1 MSKELLLE
9 IGTEEIPARF
19 IPPALENLKEIVEKT
34 LREAR
39 LKHGEIT
46 VMGNPRRLFISV
58 DGVQAKQPDA
68 VNEITGPPKKAGYDA
83 DGNPTKAA
91 LGFAKSAGV
100 DVSSLKIVSTDKGE
114 YVAAVV
120 EEMGR
125 DAAEVLAEALPDKI
139 LSIPFPKSM
148 RWMDRDIRFARPIHW
163 ILCILDG
170 EVVPFEIDGIKSGNL
185 SRGHRFMSPGAFTV
199 DGLSSYMH
207 QTRDNYTI
215 LDPAVRREMVEN
227 QIHELA
233 DSVGGEVLPNPG
245 LLEEVS
251 NLVEYPVAVLGN
263 IDKKF
268 LHLPKDVLVHS
279 MREHQRYFSLIDK
292 DGFILPQF
300 ITISNTKAEDMDV
313 VRVGNER
320 VLRARLSD
328 AKFFFDEDI
337 KHKLDDKVRE
347 LKRVVFQ
354 EKLGSTYDKVQRVKH
369 MAGYVA
375 GVIADTEHTVKDARR
390 AAQLCKAD
398 LLTHMVTE
406 FAELQGITGAEYAI
420 RQGENPEVAAAIRE
434 HYMPRYSGDALPE
447 SQTGTALSIADKI
460 DTIAGIF
467 SVGKTPT
474 GSEDPYALRRQALGI
489 VAMIYKKGLR
499 LSLVDLIAEA
509 VGQLKDLDMS
519 PDELR
524 GRILDFFRQRV
535 ANQFTA
541 EGYEYDTVDAVLA
554 REFDDIHDARERVA
568 QLSEFR
574 KQDGFEPF
582 IVAFK
587 RVANIIPDG
596 FEGSLDEKK
605 LVENA
610 EIELC
615 GSFKGIRDDVHGLTD
630 SGRYAEALEKI
641 ATVRP
646 AVDKFFDDV
655 LVMDKDESIKNNRLS
670 LMHAIEGM
678 FMRIADL
685 TKIVVQ

>member
-19 IPPALENLKEIVEKT
+19 IPAALDALRELAAKALK
-34 LREAR
+34 EAR
-39 LKHGEIT
+39 LTHGDISA
-46 VMGNPRRLFISV
+46 MGNPRRLFLAV
-58 DGVQAKQPDA
+58 NEVQAKQPDA
-68 VNEITGPPKKAGYDA
+68 VKEVTGPPKKAGYDA

-100 DVSSLKIVSTDKGE
+100 DVSELRTVNTDKGE
-114 YVAAVV
+114 YIAAVI
-120 EEMGR
+120 EEKGR
-125 DAAEVLAEALPDKI
+125 KADEVLAELLPGMV

-148 RWMDRDIRFARPIHW
+148 RWMDGEIRFARPIHW
-163 ILCILDG
+163 IMCVLGG
-170 EVVPFEIDGIKSGNL
+170 EVVNFELDGVKSSNL

-199 DGLSSYMH
+199 NDLSSYVH

-227 QIHELA
+227 QIQELA
-233 DSVGGEVLPNPG
+233 DSVGGEVLPDAG

-292 DGFILPQF
+292 DGFILPYF
-300 ITISNTKAEDMDV
+300 ITVSNTMAEDMDV

-337 KHKLDDKVRE
+337 KHKLDDKVKE

-354 EKLGSTYDKVQRVKH
+354 EKLGTTYDKVQRVKH
-369 MAGYVA
+369 MAGYV
-375 GVIADTEHTVKDARR
+375 GGLIADNDQVVKDARR

-398 LLTHMVTE
+398 LLTNMVTE

-420 RQGENPEVAAAIRE
+420 RQGERPEVAAAIRE
-434 HYMPRYSGDALPE
+434 HYMPRYSGDDLPA
-447 SQTGTALSIADKI
+447 STAGAALSIADKM

-467 SVGKTPT
+467 SVGKSPT

-489 VAMIYKKGLR
+489 IAMIYKKDLR
-499 LSLVDLIAEA
+499 ISLVGLIAEA
-509 VGQLKDLDMS
+509 VGQLKDIEV
-519 PDELR
+519 PAGELR
-524 GRILDFFRQRV
+524 DRILDFFRQRV
-535 ANQFTA
+535 ANQLTG

-554 REFDDIHDARERVA
+554 REFDDIHDARRRVV

-582 IVAFK
+582 IIAFK
-587 RVANIIPDG
+587 RVANIIPDD
-596 FEGSLDEKK
+596 FEGRLDEKILTDDSEVALYK
-605 LVENA
+605 
-610 EIELC
+610 
-615 GSFKGIRDDVHGLTD
+615 SFKGIRDDVQGLTD
-630 SGRYAEALEKI
+630 EGRYADALNKI
-641 ATVRP
+641 ATIRP

-655 LVMDKDESIKNNRLS
+655 LVMDKDESLKNNRLS
-670 LMHAIEGM
+670 LMHAMEGM